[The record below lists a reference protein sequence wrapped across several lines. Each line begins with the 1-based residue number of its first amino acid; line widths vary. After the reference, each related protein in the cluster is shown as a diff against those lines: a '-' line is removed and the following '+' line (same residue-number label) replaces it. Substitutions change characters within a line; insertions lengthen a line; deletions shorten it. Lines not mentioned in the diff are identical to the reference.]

1 MPSPRFLSKTRAA
14 LLIGAA
20 ACPLLLALL
29 LAGGLS
35 GCQGDEPQPR
45 RYREIALKSKN
56 GPVRADAPIRLSWTL
71 PDGWVDQPEGDPLR
85 QAGFWAPDPSLAHTG
100 ERDPLAVDVSL
111 VQLAGDA
118 GGLDANVVRWLGQ
131 VKIPASYAE
140 QVIAAASPVRVAT
153 GQRGIVVDFTDILS
167 GDLTESKSIV
177 GAIIQGEGY
186 TVFVKAM
193 GDRER
198 LVKIKPQLLEFCA
211 KLNIAEK
218 TP

>member
-1 MPSPRFLSKTRAA
+1 MPSPRTIAPHVSGTRAA
-14 LLIGAA
+14 LLAGVVAST
-20 ACPLLLALL
+20 LLVAGLA
-29 LAGGLS
+29 

-56 GPVRADAPIRLSWTL
+56 GPVQAEAPIRLSWTL

-85 QAGFWAPDPSLAHTG
+85 LAGFWAPDPALAHTG
-100 ERDPLAVDVSL
+100 EMDPLAVDVSL

-131 VKIPASYAE
+131 IKIPASYAE
-140 QVIAAASPVRVAT
+140 QAIAAAAPVQAAT
-153 GQRGIVVDFTDILS
+153 GQRGIVVDFTEMLS
-167 GDLTESKSIV
+167 GDLTESRSIV
-177 GAIIQGEGY
+177 GAIIQGDGY

-193 GDRER
+193 GDKDR

-211 KLNIAEK
+211 KLNIVEK
-218 TP
+218 AP